1 MTKLLSE
8 RVKVDVGLVPQSLN
22 GNATGR
28 YHSMAMFRKALV
40 VLITGA
46 IAATKSA
53 IVEFLQATDAAGTGA
68 KGIPS
73 TAGQVATATIAANAK
88 VTAATLTCAAV
99 QVGDK
104 VTVNG
109 VVFTGAAAA
118 DLPKNVFLANGA
130 DNTATAA
137 SLAAAINHAAGV
149 PGVTAAPAL
158 AVVTLTA
165 TAAGDT
171 VITIADAAATITPA
185 TTQAQAYVELDVSQL
200 DLANGFEYIAAK
212 VTTDAAIVVGTV
224 LIRSDGRFEPDQ
236 AVAASAV
243 V

>member
-1 MTKLLSE
+1 MKRLSKW
-8 RVKVDVGLVPQSLN
+8 VKFDVGLTPQSLN

-28 YHSMAMFRKALV
+28 YYSMSLFRSLLV
-40 VLITGA
+40 VLNAAA

-53 IVEFLQATDAAGTGA
+53 KVELLQATDSAGTGA

-73 TAGQVATATIAANAK
+73 TAGQLATASIAANTK

-118 DLPKNVFLANGA
+118 DLPNNVYLSNPA

-149 PGVTAAPAL
+149 PGVTATPAV

-165 TAAGDT
+165 TAAGDNT
-171 VITIADAAATITPA
+171 ITIADAAATITPA
-185 TTQAQAYVELDVSQL
+185 TTQAQAFVELDVSQL
-200 DLANGFEYIAAK
+200 DLANGFEYVAAK

-224 LIRSDGRFEPDQ
+224 MIRGDGRFEPDQ
-236 AVAASAV
+236 YVAASATV
-243 V
+243 